1 MKNIISDESPFSSN
15 LPTYMYD
22 KLQEISKEEGISVSN
37 FIVIATAEK
46 LSSLATVEY
55 LRKRSERSTQK
66 AFEDALSEIPD
77 AEPEDYDKL

>member
-1 MKNIISDESPFSSN
+1 MSTVSLQ
-15 LPTYMYD
+15 LPTYIYD

-46 LSSLATVEY
+46 LSSLAAVEY

-77 AEPEDYDKL
+77 VEPEDYDKL